1 MGKYAIIIVLT
12 VLVSL
17 GIYSYGLQR
26 TWSSADLA
34 AVDVYNE
41 SQARNIAQSSAMVAI
56 QKIIV
61 DEDDAF
67 IPEAD
72 ETILI
77 PASIDSFRNWNA
89 MRGAYRYRIQN
100 LGDSLIT
107 VSARSRFRDA
117 EYEIDVVLEKSSG
130 DWDPDLSHAV
140 FARTS
145 LTMTGSARIM
155 GDAGTNSIS
164 ANAVDLSWST
174 KIDSSLSIGP
184 GGNPAVVVREANF
197 QQGNVGGDIVNLPNI
212 KTFPLPEFPDYPEK
226 TDVISNQTISG
237 GGGAV
242 TWNASQYDGKYIP
255 TLRIQSNKVLQL
267 QTGNIDRVLHVGHLD
282 ISQGHLDILG
292 TGKLTIYVENQ
303 ITLGG
308 SSTANRYRLPETM
321 FIYYGGTNALSFT
334 GSTGFRGGMYAE
346 TANITLGGS
355 GGIQGNIIT
364 GGTSV
369 TISGNAE
376 ANSRVIYAPNAAFT
390 LNGSGRVRG
399 SVVCDT
405 FNAVGNTRVI
415 FTNQYNDE
423 FPMFPG
429 SGGSK
434 MAVRRWR

>member
-12 VLVSL
+12 VLVTLS
-17 GIYSYGLQR
+17 IYGYGLQR
-26 TWSSADLA
+26 TWMSADIA
-34 AVDVYNE
+34 AVEVYNN

-61 DEDDAF
+61 DEDENF
-67 IPEAD
+67 KPEED

-77 PASIDSFRNWNA
+77 PASVDSFRTWDA
-89 MRGAYRYRIQN
+89 MRGEYRYQIRN
-100 LGDSLIT
+100 LGDSLVT
-107 VSARSRFRDA
+107 VAARSRFRGS
-117 EYEIDVVLEKSSG
+117 EYEIEVVLEKASN

-145 LTMTGSARIM
+145 LTMTGSARIY
-155 GDAGTNSIS
+155 GDAGTNST
-164 ANAVDLSWST
+164 AAGAVNLSWST

-184 GGNPAVVVREANF
+184 GGNPSTVVIEANF
-197 QQGNVGGDIVNLPNI
+197 QQGNVGGEVVNLPSI
-212 KTFPLPEFPDYPEK
+212 KNFPLPEFPEYPVK
-226 TDVISNQTISG
+226 DDIVSNITISG

-242 TWNASQYDGKYIP
+242 TLNPDAYDGKYIP

-267 QTGNIDRVLHVGHLD
+267 ATGNVDRVLHVGHLD
-282 ISQGHLDILG
+282 ITQGHLDILG

-308 SSTANRYRLPETM
+308 SSSANRYRLPETM

-334 GSTGFRGGMYAE
+334 GSTGFRGGLYAE

-364 GGTSV
+364 GGSSV

-399 SVVCDT
+399 SIVCDT
-405 FNAVGNTRVI
+405 FVAVGGTRVVS
-415 FTNQYNDE
+415 TNQYDDE
-423 FPMFPG
+423 FPLFPG
-429 SGGSK
+429 GGESK
-434 MAVRRWR
+434 MVVRRWR